1 MAGQEGM
8 DRITVAQTDGC
19 RRFGYME
26 EKGGLAGHILA
37 VAVMLLA
44 RPVPPMEGVGTCGAD
59 DVGLDR

>member
-8 DRITVAQTDGC
+8 DRMTVTRADGC

-44 RPVPPMEGVGTCGAD
+44 RPVPPMQGVGTCSAD